1 MESLHFRARSP
12 RVGAALPLLIAGVV
26 AACAGAGAPQTVSPT
41 SAASPSPAPTEAA
54 AATPVPTG
62 LAAVSITL
70 LPAATIDTKSVK
82 VACDQAALGSGAAMS
97 CTDIVKLSARIA
109 ATTSANPI
117 KQLAVA
123 KSVDSPGAIQVTFWV
138 KAEDATT
145 DTAFT
150 STIDPANQTVTIP
163 VEDSTA
169 VFPTTS

>member
-1 MESLHFRARSP
+1 MESLRPRARSP
-12 RVGAALPLLIAGVV
+12 RAAFAPLLIAGIV
-26 AACAGAGAPQTVSPT
+26 AACAVGGAPQSAGPT
-41 SAASPSPAPTEAA
+41 SAASPTTAPSEAAGTPAPTN
-54 AATPVPTG
+54 

-70 LPAATIDTKSVK
+70 LPVATIDTKAVK
-82 VACDQAALGSGAAMS
+82 VACDAAALGSSVSMS
-97 CTDIVKLSARIA
+97 CDDIVKLSARIA

-117 KQLAVA
+117 KQLAVT
-123 KSVDSPGAIQVTFWV
+123 KSADNPDAIQVTFWV
-138 KAEDATT
+138 KAEDADT